1 MPADGDIV
9 LRAASPF
16 TRGHRKLGF
25 FAAYAEH
32 FIRRIAIELAMK
44 PADKVR

>member
-16 TRGHRKLGF
+16 TRRHRELGF
-25 FAAYAEH
+25 VAAYAEH
-32 FIRRIAIELAMK
+32 LIRGIAIELAVK